1 MTDENVAFESRRAR
15 REALRAAEAYQGGAD
30 FSVTDL
36 LTSPPPPTQD
46 LPSRRELR
54 RIAQETGVIPVI
66 TPEMLRETDW
76 KPDTSPLAALAASY
90 EQIVLAREALTVTP
104 QTEPAPAQPETPLA
118 EPETMSQV
126 APAPTVD
133 SVDLVTP
140 PQPIVTPA
148 REGDWR
154 DQLVDEPEH
163 GWVENHSAEIGIVQ
177 SPALQTLVVDSY
189 HTGDITGPLN
199 ATGEIFVTGQILIE
213 PIVEQSPSIAIDAGI
228 DLNHAGIP
236 RRASEALS
244 IIGKPAASEKHK
256 RIPSVGSAVVAG
268 LAAGLGALAVAIAA
282 LAYFTDIL

>member
-1 MTDENVAFESRRAR
+1 MTDDGVIFESRRAR
-15 REALRAAEAYQGGAD
+15 REAQRATESSTELGTATSESRTQT
-30 FSVTDL
+30 TDE
-36 LTSPPPPTQD
+36 

-66 TPEMLRETDW
+66 TPEMLRESSWT
-76 KPDTSPLAALAASY
+76 PDVSPLAALAASY
-90 EQIVLAREALTVTP
+90 DQIQLARAAQSGVANPIDDTP
-104 QTEPAPAQPETPLA
+104 SAPDNLLQTFAVPATDAPLNGTPDITPAQ
-118 EPETMSQV
+118 Q
-126 APAPTVD
+126 
-133 SVDLVTP
+133 
-140 PQPIVTPA
+140 
-148 REGDWR
+148 GGWR
-154 DQLVDEPEH
+154 DQLADDSEH

-199 ATGEIFVTGQILIE
+199 STGEIFVTGQILIE
-213 PIVEQSPSIAIDAGI
+213 PLVDQSPSVTFDAGI

-268 LAAGLGALAVAIAA
+268 LAAGLGALAIAIAA
-282 LAYFTDIL
+282 LAYFTDFL

>member
-1 MTDENVAFESRRAR
+1 MTDDGVFFESRRAR
-15 REALRAAEAYQGGAD
+15 REAQRATELSTELGTATSESRAQT
-30 FSVTDL
+30 TDE
-36 LTSPPPPTQD
+36 

-66 TPEMLRETDW
+66 TPEMLRESSWT
-76 KPDTSPLAALAASY
+76 PDVSPLAALAASY
-90 EQIVLAREALTVTP
+90 DLIQMARAAQAGVANPIESTP
-104 QTEPAPAQPETPLA
+104 SAPDNLLQTFAVPATDAPLNDTPDITPAQ
-118 EPETMSQV
+118 Q
-126 APAPTVD
+126 
-133 SVDLVTP
+133 
-140 PQPIVTPA
+140 
-148 REGDWR
+148 GGWR
-154 DQLVDEPEH
+154 DQLADDSEH

-199 ATGEIFVTGQILIE
+199 STGEIFVTGQILIE
-213 PIVEQSPSIAIDAGI
+213 PLVDQSPGVTFDAGI

-268 LAAGLGALAVAIAA
+268 LAAGLGALAIAIAA
-282 LAYFTDIL
+282 LAYFTDFL

>member
-1 MTDENVAFESRRAR
+1 MTDDGVFFESRRAR
-15 REALRAAEAYQGGAD
+15 REAQRATESSTELGTATSESRTQT
-30 FSVTDL
+30 TDE
-36 LTSPPPPTQD
+36 

-66 TPEMLRETDW
+66 TPEMLRESSWT
-76 KPDTSPLAALAASY
+76 PDVSPLAALAASY
-90 EQIVLAREALTVTP
+90 DQIQLARAAQSGVANPIDDTP
-104 QTEPAPAQPETPLA
+104 SAPDNLLQTFAVPATDAPLNGTPDITPAQ
-118 EPETMSQV
+118 Q
-126 APAPTVD
+126 
-133 SVDLVTP
+133 
-140 PQPIVTPA
+140 
-148 REGDWR
+148 GGWR
-154 DQLVDEPEH
+154 DQLADDSEH

-199 ATGEIFVTGQILIE
+199 STGEIFVTGQILIE
-213 PIVEQSPSIAIDAGI
+213 PLVDQSPSVTFDAGI

-268 LAAGLGALAVAIAA
+268 LAAGLGALAIAIAA
-282 LAYFTDIL
+282 LAYFTDFL

>member
-1 MTDENVAFESRRAR
+1 MTDDGVFFESRRAR
-15 REALRAAEAYQGGAD
+15 REAQRATESSTELGTATSESRTQT
-30 FSVTDL
+30 TDE
-36 LTSPPPPTQD
+36 

-66 TPEMLRETDW
+66 TPEMLRESSWT
-76 KPDTSPLAALAASY
+76 PDVSPLAALAASY
-90 EQIVLAREALTVTP
+90 DQIQLARAAQSGVANPIDDTP
-104 QTEPAPAQPETPLA
+104 SAPDNLLQTFAVPSTDAPLNGTPDITPAQ
-118 EPETMSQV
+118 Q
-126 APAPTVD
+126 
-133 SVDLVTP
+133 
-140 PQPIVTPA
+140 
-148 REGDWR
+148 GGWR
-154 DQLVDEPEH
+154 DQLADDSEH

-199 ATGEIFVTGQILIE
+199 STGEIFVTGQILIE
-213 PIVEQSPSIAIDAGI
+213 PLVDQSPSVTFDAGI

-268 LAAGLGALAVAIAA
+268 LAAGLGALAIAIAA
-282 LAYFTDIL
+282 LAYFTDFL

>member
-15 REALRAAEAYQGGAD
+15 REALRATEAYQVGAD
-30 FSVTDL
+30 FSVPDS
-36 LTSPPPPTQD
+36 LTPPPPTQD

-66 TPEMLRETDW
+66 TPEMLRATDW

-90 EQIVLAREALTVTP
+90 EQIVLAREAST
-104 QTEPAPAQPETPLA
+104 A
-118 EPETMSQV
+118 
-126 APAPTVD
+126 
-133 SVDLVTP
+133 TP
-140 PQPIVTPA
+140 PASTATPPEQIVTPA

-154 DQLVDEPEH
+154 DQLTDEPEH

-189 HTGDITGPLN
+189 HTGDISGPLN
-199 ATGEIFVTGQILIE
+199 ATGEIFITGQILIE
-213 PIVEQSPSIAIDAGI
+213 PIAEPTPSIAIDAGI

-268 LAAGLGALAVAIAA
+268 LAAGLGALAIAIAA

>member
-1 MTDENVAFESRRAR
+1 MTDDGVFFESRRAR
-15 REALRAAEAYQGGAD
+15 REAQRATESSTELGTATSESRTQT
-30 FSVTDL
+30 TDE
-36 LTSPPPPTQD
+36 

-66 TPEMLRETDW
+66 TPEMLRESSWT
-76 KPDTSPLAALAASY
+76 PDVSPLAALAASY
-90 EQIVLAREALTVTP
+90 DQIQLARAAQSGVANPIDDTPSAPDNLLQTFAVLATDAPLNGTP
-104 QTEPAPAQPETPLA
+104 DITPAQ
-118 EPETMSQV
+118 Q
-126 APAPTVD
+126 
-133 SVDLVTP
+133 
-140 PQPIVTPA
+140 
-148 REGDWR
+148 GGWR
-154 DQLVDEPEH
+154 DQLADDSEH

-199 ATGEIFVTGQILIE
+199 STGEIFVTGQILIE
-213 PIVEQSPSIAIDAGI
+213 PLVDQSPSVTFDAGI

-268 LAAGLGALAVAIAA
+268 LAAGLGALAIAIAA
-282 LAYFTDIL
+282 LAYFTDFL

>member
-1 MTDENVAFESRRAR
+1 MTDEEVVYESRRAR
-15 REALRAAEAYQGGAD
+15 REALRASDVNQDGTG
-30 FSVTDL
+30 FSTF
-36 LTSPPPPTQD
+36 SAPASSAPATQE

-90 EQIVLAREALTVTP
+90 EQIVLAREAQSAAPPV
-104 QTEPAPAQPETPLA
+104 EPVVAQ
-118 EPETMSQV
+118 Q
-126 APAPTVD
+126 APTGQFAA
-133 SVDLVTP
+133 TP
-140 PQPIVTPA
+140 TLDDVNVIATPTPVVPPSL
-148 REGDWR
+148 EGDWR
-154 DQLVDEPEH
+154 DQLADESEH

-189 HTGDITGPLN
+189 HTGDISGPLN
-199 ATGEIFVTGQILIE
+199 ATGEIFITGQILIE
-213 PIVEQSPSIAIDAGI
+213 PIVEQSPGLTIDAGV
-228 DLNHAGIP
+228 DLTHAGIP

-268 LAAGLGALAVAIAA
+268 LAAGLGALAIAIAA